1 MKLIWHGLA
10 ALALGMTPVAASAHI
25 TLDKAQTAVGASY
38 KATFRVPHGC
48 DGAATTKITV
58 TLPEGFI
65 AAKPMPKPG
74 WQLKITKG
82 AYEKTYAFYHGEKL
96 SKGATEVAWSGGT
109 LPDDEYD
116 EFVVAG
122 FVAGELAPDHRL
134 YFPVTQDCEK
144 GSAKW
149 AEIPAEGQSPHA
161 LKFPAPGVML
171 VVKQS
176 SGHMHMAAA
185 AFKVGALVIE
195 APWSRA
201 TPGGAK
207 TAGGY
212 LKVTNTGSTPDRL
225 LRGTFAV
232 AGKGE
237 VHEMS
242 VQDGV
247 MKMRE
252 LGDGLEIKPGQSVE
266 LKPGGFHMMFMDL
279 KEPLKAGQTIKGTLV
294 FEKAGSVDVEYAV
307 RPMGATSGGMGGMEH
322 KH

>member
-1 MKLIWHGLA
+1 MKLIWQGLT

-25 TLDKAQTAVGASY
+25 TLEKAQTPVGAPY
-38 KATFRVPHGC
+38 KATLRVSHGC

-58 TLPEGFI
+58 KLPDGFI
-65 AAKPMPKPG
+65 AAKPMPKAG
-74 WQLKITKG
+74 WQLKIAKG
-82 AYEKTYAFYHGEKL
+82 DYEKTYSFYHGEKL
-96 SKGATEVAWSGGT
+96 SKGATEITWSGGT

-122 FVAGELAPDHRL
+122 FVAGELTPDHRI

-144 GSAKW
+144 GSANW
-149 AEIPAEGQSPHA
+149 ADIAAEGQNPHA

-171 VVKQS
+171 VAQKMPA
-176 SGHMHMAAA
+176 HAAA
-185 AFKVGALVIE
+185 HTYKAGALVIE

-212 LKVTNTGSTPDRL
+212 MKVMNTGSEPDRL

-232 AGKGE
+232 AGSGQ

-242 VQDGV
+242 MQGTV

-252 LGDGLEIKPGQSVE
+252 LDSGLEIKPGQSVE
-266 LKPGGFHMMFMDL
+266 LKPGGYHMMFMDL
-279 KEPLKAGQTIKGTLV
+279 KTPLKAGQTIKGTLV
-294 FEKAGSVDVEYAV
+294 FEKAGSVDVEYTV
-307 RPMGATSGGMGGMEH
+307 SPMGAQSGGMGGMEH
-322 KH
+322 QH

>member
-1 MKLIWHGLA
+1 MKTILKTTLLAVTCSGLA
-10 ALALGMTPVAASAHI
+10 ATASAHI
-25 TLDKAQTAVGASY
+25 TLEKAQAAVGASY
-38 KATFRVPHGC
+38 KATLRVPHGC
-48 DGAATTKITV
+48 DGAATTKIAV
-58 TLPEGFI
+58 KLPDGFI
-65 AAKPMPKPG
+65 AAKPMPKAG
-74 WQLKITKG
+74 WQIKITKG
-82 AYEKTYAFYHGEKL
+82 TYEKTYAFYHGEKL
-96 SKGATEVAWSGGT
+96 SKGATEVTWSGGP

-122 FVAGELAPDHRL
+122 FVAGELAPDHAL

-161 LKFPAPGVML
+161 LKFPAPSVML
-171 VVKQS
+171 IAKQS

-185 AFKVGALVIE
+185 TFKAGALVIE

-212 LKVTNTGSTPDRL
+212 LKITNNGTAPDRL

-232 AGKGE
+232 AGSGQ

-242 VQDGV
+242 MQGTV

-252 LGDGLEIKPGQSVE
+252 LDDGLEIKPGQTVE
-266 LKPGGFHMMFMDL
+266 LKPGGYHMMFMDL

-307 RPMGATSGGMGGMEH
+307 QPMGATGSGMEH